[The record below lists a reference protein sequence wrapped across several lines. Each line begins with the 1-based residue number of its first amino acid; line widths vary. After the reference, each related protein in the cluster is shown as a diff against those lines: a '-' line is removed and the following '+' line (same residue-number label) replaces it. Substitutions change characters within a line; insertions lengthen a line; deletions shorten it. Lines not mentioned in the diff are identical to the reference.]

1 MPGIAYQRN
10 GLLLLRR
17 VSFFFGIIF
26 IIMSSSFLGIGLTT
40 PLAAYALI
48 RDGSHLTSTCPAAA
62 GPTSNSLLVVLLDR
76 SGSLIVEPGATDPNR
91 YSTSVT
97 KSLADLWPGKMAV
110 VPFSNSAT
118 PILGPA
124 NLLDPAAK
132 ANLKNSI
139 DSYPIGGG
147 TPLGPAMHQAL
158 TLLQGAA
165 PGSRVIVVTDGQ
177 PTGNGNND
185 GQHQEDDIRNNLINQ
200 FCTQGIPV
208 SVFGLTIDPN
218 TSGGQDAVSL
228 LTAIADGT
236 NALYTPVSK
245 PEDLAKAVIQLYAQ
259 WRHLSFREASVQNGN
274 APFPV
279 DSSAKEVTILTFR
292 SNNTTPVI
300 LDGPN
305 GQPIQGTEIA
315 EDKHYAIDQLTSG
328 SGVFVPGTYTI
339 HTSGDNDVQVYELV
353 DSTLQIQIITPTME
367 QKVPNNKPV
376 AIEAKFVDNGNDK
389 QPAPGEATMVAIV
402 RFIVNGKQV
411 SSVQIPLIQH
421 GAIFK
426 GQTQTYSQ
434 NGSIQ
439 IEVDGNDQGV
449 QRSTGSDVQLVP
461 PPPPPCKLGFFGCL
475 LQQLQQ
481 FWQQHST
488 QIVGFGLAGLLL
500 LLLLFWLTRQSP
512 FGGLKRD
519 PRAEPIPLGQG
530 RTLGRKLFKKSVISS
545 SELETDFPDFVGV
558 NFDLVFHRG
567 RNVTFKYNSGDAP
580 IKIFNGRSFQ
590 EVQPGNKD
598 DVPLL
603 DGSVINIRGR
613 NAAIF
618 TEN

>member
-1 MPGIAYQRN
+1 MPGIAYHRSASNLRQR
-10 GLLLLRR
+10 
-17 VSFFFGIIF
+17 VPFFLVIIF
-26 IIMSSSFLGIGLTT
+26 IIGSGFLGMGPTA

-48 RDGSHLTSTCPAAA
+48 RDGHHLNSACPAAA
-62 GPTSNSLLVVLLDR
+62 DPTGNSLLIVLLDR
-76 SGSLIVEPGATDPNR
+76 SGSLVVEPGATDPDR

-132 ANLKNSI
+132 ANLKNGI
-139 DSYPIGGG
+139 DTYPIGGG

-165 PGSRVIVVTDGQ
+165 SGSRVIVVTDGQ
-177 PTGNGNND
+177 PTGNGNSD
-185 GQHQEDDIRNNLINQ
+185 GQHQEEDIRNNLINQ

-218 TSGGQDAVSL
+218 TSSGRDAVSL

-236 NALYTPVSK
+236 DALYTPVSK

-259 WRHLSFREASVQNGN
+259 WRHLSFREASVQSGN

-292 SNNTTPVI
+292 SSSSTPVI
-300 LDGPN
+300 LDGPD
-305 GQPIQGTEIA
+305 GQPIQGIEIA

-353 DSTLQIQIITPTME
+353 DSTLQIQIIAPTIE

-376 AIEAKFVDNGNDK
+376 DIEAKFVDNGNDK

-411 SSVQIPLIQH
+411 SSVRIPLIQH

-426 GQTQTYSQ
+426 GQTQVYSQ

-449 QRSTGSDVQLVP
+449 QRSASSGAQLVP

-488 QIVGFGLAGLLL
+488 QIVGFGLVALVI
-500 LLLLFWLTRQSP
+500 LLLLFWLMRQSP

-519 PRAEPIPLGQG
+519 SRAEPIPLGQG

-545 SELETDFPDFVGV
+545 SELETDFPDFVGAD
-558 NFDLVFHRG
+558 FDLVFHRG
-567 RNVTFKYNSGDAP
+567 RVATIRSNSGDAP
-580 IKIFNGRSFQ
+580 IKIFNGRAFD

-598 DVPLL
+598 GVPLL
-603 DGSVINIRGR
+603 EGSVINIRGR

-618 TEN
+618 TENF